1 LYLSNRG
8 QQSNSHSVKK
18 ANDRCRSDFDRTQ
31 SFFLNNSQLNH
42 CPSVDIYLTT
52 DDGKSGHLEY
62 DASKTR
68 RTEQKFKFEPFQS
81 S

>member
-1 LYLSNRG
+1 MTDVDQTLTAHNL
-8 QQSNSHSVKK
+8 
-18 ANDRCRSDFDRTQ
+18 
-31 SFFLNNSQLNH
+31 FFLNNSQLNH